1 MIIDDS
7 IFLITGGTGSF
18 GHAMV
23 RRLIRT
29 NVSEIRIFSRDEKK
43 QDDMRKTFSDER
55 IRFYLGD
62 VRDLAAVDSAMI
74 GVDFLFHAAALK
86 QVPSCEF
93 FPLEAVKTN
102 ILGTSNVLDSAIKN
116 EVSRVVI
123 LSTDKAVS
131 PVNAMGMSK
140 ALMEKVVVA
149 KAREIKGRSKTLLC
163 CTRYGNVIA
172 SRGSVV
178 PLFFEQ
184 IKSGKPLTVT
194 DSSMT
199 RFMLTLDD
207 AIELVLYAIEHTQG
221 GEIFVKKAPGA
232 SVNKVVDAVKKM
244 INSQEYR
251 VDSIGIRPGEKLHEV
266 LVSANEMSQAIDA
279 GEFFIIPPDTRD
291 LNYEKYFLGDI
302 PQNEQKPQGYEYTS
316 DNTQQLSVDHLYDI
330 FVNDPSVGELLE
342 PVVEKK
348 L

>member
-1 MIIDDS
+1 MIIDNS

-23 RRLIRT
+23 RRLIRS
-29 NVSEIRIFSRDEKK
+29 NVAEIRIFSRDEKK
-43 QDDMRKTFSDER
+43 QDDMRKIFSDER

-62 VRDLAAVDSAMI
+62 VRDLAAVDSATT
-74 GVDFLFHAAALK
+74 GVNFLFHAAALK

-102 ILGTSNVLDSAIKN
+102 ILGTSNVLDSSIKN
-116 EVSRVVI
+116 GVSRVVI
-123 LSTDKAVS
+123 LSTDKAVA

-149 KAREIKGRSKTLLC
+149 KAREIKGRSNTLLC

-184 IKSGKPLTVT
+184 VKSGKSLTVT
-194 DSSMT
+194 DGSMT

-207 AIELVLYAIEHTQG
+207 AIELVLYAIEHTKG

-244 INSQEYR
+244 INVPEYK

-279 GEFFIIPPDTRD
+279 GGFFIIPPDPRD
-291 LNYEKYFLGDI
+291 LNYDKYFKGGFVPDEVQPLDD
-302 PQNEQKPQGYEYTS
+302 EYTS
-316 DNTQQLSVDHLYDI
+316 DNTEQLSVENLFDI
-330 FVNDPSVGELLE
+330 FVKDPSVSELTE
-342 PVVEKK
+342 TFVEKN